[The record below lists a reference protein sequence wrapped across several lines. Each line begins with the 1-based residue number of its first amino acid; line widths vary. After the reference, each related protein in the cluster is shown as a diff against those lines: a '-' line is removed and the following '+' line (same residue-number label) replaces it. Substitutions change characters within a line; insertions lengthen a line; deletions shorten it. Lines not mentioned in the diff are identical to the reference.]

1 MDPPPDSAISRGDQ
15 IAGELAVPISCDI
28 SIAPCYA
35 YNRGIHTRS
44 SEVSA
49 RRIVQ
54 DDILEIADL
63 GDLPAL
69 VRSAMVPAAGLIVL
83 AKGRMV
89 SVLVDYV
96 CSVRAGSSPQVDDGA
111 CTRGGE
117 HVHARLYG
125 HGRVCWA

>member
-15 IAGELAVPISCDI
+15 IAGELAIPISCDI
-28 SIAPCYA
+28 SIAP
-35 YNRGIHTRS
+35 RHTTGSIHTRS
-44 SEVSA
+44 SEASA

-63 GDLPAL
+63 GDLPVL
-69 VRSAMVPAAGLIVL
+69 VRSTMVPAAGLVVL
-83 AKGRMV
+83 AKGRMD

-111 CTRGGE
+111 CTRGRE